1 MADHTESAIK
11 LVKELK
17 QNKLLPKFN
26 NDLLSEVTNEIK
38 QSYLKLTEQLS
49 DPTY

>member
-1 MADHTESAIK
+1 MADHTEAAIK

-26 NDLLSEVTNEIK
+26 EELVTEVA
-38 QSYLKLTEQLS
+38 
-49 DPTY
+49 